1 MKLKN
6 AVVGAKVQVK
16 ERQNDSGHAFYYW
29 NLGRVGTISEVDPD
43 GDVWVQFD
51 DGADDRDFGHHSQVR
66 LVKESTDD

>member
-16 ERQNDSGHAFYYW
+16 ERQKDSERKFYNHNRGLVGAIY
-29 NLGRVGTISEVDPD
+29 RVDHD

-51 DGADDRDFGHHSQVR
+51 CGAYRDFGHHSQVR
-66 LVKESTDD
+66 LVKE

>member
-16 ERQNDSGHAFYYW
+16 VRQKDSERRFYGRS
-29 NLGRVGTISEVDPD
+29 LGLVGTIYKVDLD

-51 DGADDRDFGHHSQVR
+51 CGAYRDFGHHSQVR
-66 LVKESTDD
+66 LVKE